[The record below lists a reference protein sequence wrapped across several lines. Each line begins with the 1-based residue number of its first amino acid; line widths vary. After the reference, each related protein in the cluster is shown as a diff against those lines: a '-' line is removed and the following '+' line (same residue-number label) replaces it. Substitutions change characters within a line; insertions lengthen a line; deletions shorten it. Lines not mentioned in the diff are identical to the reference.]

1 MEYVHVRSIYEKNRN
16 KCFVICA
23 EKTVFMMKLTIIYL
37 GNGLANKY
45 PLATTY
51 TQCILHVSR
60 GNVVG
65 EIKFK
70 NDIDI
75 VSNQL
80 AA

>member
-1 MEYVHVRSIYEKNRN
+1 
-16 KCFVICA
+16 
-23 EKTVFMMKLTIIYL
+23 MKLTIIYL

-75 VSNQL
+75 GSNQL